1 MTDVAQLV
9 SLVQQLRDENEQ
21 LRERVADLEA
31 TTDRNEELQAE
42 NEQLQATIAELQAGV
57 KELSERVT
65 ELEATEDTQSC
76 ENCEQLD
83 ASIEQLET
91 DNERLQE
98 ENQQLRDRVSSLE
111 ATVAAQPDIE
121 IDPDEKEPIT
131 TLTVEGLPVG
141 RRIAGSISEYDWEA
155 ELRPQLEADLRE
167 STESTDAPTT
177 PADELTHIERIS
189 RAAGDDISSV
199 TDSVA
204 ARRAVALWRNLPKWG
219 SKTPKGYCL
228 RPKDNPKRLLEA
240 DQDEDLAW
248 KQYYRAAEAL
258 ESLSEGAV
266 TFFDSDTHGKMLVL
280 HEQSEAFD
288 RLRASLT
295 PSTAHAEG

>member
-1 MTDVAQLV
+1 MSEV
-9 SLVQQLRDENEQ
+9 SQEQFEQLRRQHQELKNRVVTQNEQ
-21 LRERVADLEA
+21 LREQ
-31 TTDRNEELQAE
+31 NKELQAE
-42 NEQLQATIAELQAGV
+42 NKELHSRIDDLEEQNGQLEKENEELQDRVTDLEDHKEQLQETNEDLGD
-57 KELSERVT
+57 RVE
-65 ELEATEDTQSC
+65 ELE
-76 ENCEQLD
+76 
-83 ASIEQLET
+83 
-91 DNERLQE
+91 
-98 ENQQLRDRVSSLE
+98 
-111 ATVAAQPDIE
+111 AQPDID
-121 IDPDEKEPIT
+121 IDPDEKEPLT

-155 ELRPQLEADLRE
+155 ELRPQLEAELRE
-167 STESTDAPTT
+167 STESPDRPTT
-177 PADELTHIERIS
+177 PADELTHIEKIS

-204 ARRAVALWRNLPKWG
+204 ARRAVALWRNLPRWG

-240 DQDEDLAW
+240 DQGEDLAW

-266 TFFDSDTHGKMLVL
+266 TFFDSDKHGKMLVL

-288 RLRASLT
+288 RVRASLT
-295 PSTAHAEG
+295 ASTAHAEG